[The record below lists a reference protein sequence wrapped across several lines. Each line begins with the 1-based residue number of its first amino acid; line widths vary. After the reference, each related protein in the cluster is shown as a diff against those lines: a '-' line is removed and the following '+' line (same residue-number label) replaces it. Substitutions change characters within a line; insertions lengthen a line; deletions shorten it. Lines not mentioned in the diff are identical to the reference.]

1 MPGTQTITTN
11 KQKCQLGYSGKD
23 EYLLE
28 FQASEASITSS
39 KFPATQAT

>member
-1 MPGTQTITTN
+1 MPGTQIITTN

-28 FQASEASITSS
+28 FQASITSS
-39 KFPATQAT
+39 KFAATQAT